1 MLYFNRPEPV
11 TVVRGRNSLTP
22 NAGLQA
28 ALENR
33 RRRLEDLR
41 IDLYDLERAGGPTPL
56 SAEQLLLLEDEG
68 YVFNFVTG
76 YVEKMGG

>member
-1 MLYFNRPEPV
+1 MLHFNRPEPV
-11 TVVRGRNSLTP
+11 LTIRGRNSLTP

-33 RRRLEDLR
+33 QRRLDDLR
-41 IDLYDLERAGGPTPL
+41 VDLYDLERAGLPTPL

-68 YVFNFVTG
+68 FVFNFVTG